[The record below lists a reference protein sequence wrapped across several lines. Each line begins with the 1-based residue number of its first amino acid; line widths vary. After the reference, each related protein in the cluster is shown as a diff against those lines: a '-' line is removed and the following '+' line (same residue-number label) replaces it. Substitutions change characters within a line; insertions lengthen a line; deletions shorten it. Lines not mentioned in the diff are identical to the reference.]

1 MGLCKSAHV
10 LDSYTFT
17 QTLSLSS
24 EDEVEEDVHE
34 FDSKRDIIGANH
46 RLDSV
51 YGSVR

>member
-24 EDEVEEDVHE
+24 EEEVEEDVHE
-34 FDSKRDIIGANH
+34 FDSKRDIVNH